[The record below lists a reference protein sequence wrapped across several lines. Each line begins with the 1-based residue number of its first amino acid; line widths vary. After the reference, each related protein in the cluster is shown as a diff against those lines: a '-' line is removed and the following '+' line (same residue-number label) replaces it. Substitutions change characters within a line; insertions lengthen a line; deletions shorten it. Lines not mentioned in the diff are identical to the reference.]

1 MLTGDAIDKHTVEY
15 KPPIPEFLLQRVEL
29 PAGATH
35 ALGPAPS
42 ACILLTLSGTG
53 TATAAT
59 AAAGSAAAG
68 DAAGG
73 GGGGGAGGGA
83 GAGGDAAGTGESSQ
97 VSKGSVF
104 VQHAGATV
112 TLESDS
118 KSSEPLV
125 LFRVH
130 VNGSTD

>member
-59 AAAGSAAAG
+59 AAAGSAAG
-68 DAAGG
+68 DAA
-73 GGGGGAGGGA
+73 GGGGAGGGA